1 MRIKLFENFNG
12 ESLYKDIT
20 SDDWGSEKEF
30 MEKMVDISIPIAN
43 QILNNIDTKEF
54 KVQRLPESRI
64 DYSTKKIVFS
74 SYMTIKLRDALP
86 WSDNYIKLEIWEDYD
101 EYFWVKMET
110 AGEDL
115 FFRCDQIDGLLELL
129 KEYNITK

>member
-54 KVQRLPESRI
+54 EVQRLPESRI

-115 FFRCDQIDGLLELL
+115 FFKCDQIDGLLELL

>member
-54 KVQRLPESRI
+54 EVQRLPESRI

>member
-1 MRIKLFENFNG
+1 MRIKLFENFNS

-54 KVQRLPESRI
+54 EVQRLPESRI

-115 FFRCDQIDGLLELL
+115 FFKCDQIDGLLELL